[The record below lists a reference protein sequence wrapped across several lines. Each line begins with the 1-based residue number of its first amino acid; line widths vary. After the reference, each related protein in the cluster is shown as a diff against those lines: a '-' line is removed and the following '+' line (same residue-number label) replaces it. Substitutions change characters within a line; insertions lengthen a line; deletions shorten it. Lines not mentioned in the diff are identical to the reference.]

1 MMIWNKHLEFKD
13 FNSRVIQKFVISK
26 KKKDITLKYVYHGCN
41 ENTLLEK
48 LITCLNTFIQ

>member
-26 KKKDITLKYVYHGCN
+26 KKNLILKRLWGENIIYVALKQFCYY
-41 ENTLLEK
+41 
-48 LITCLNTFIQ
+48 LN